1 METTVK
7 PLPGSQVQVTITL
20 EPAEVNSFF
29 DKVYQRLSHSGRI
42 RGFRPGKAPK
52 SIVRHVFGEDQIK
65 ASTYVQII
73 EELLPKAL
81 ESIGRRVL
89 GEPALPAFEEVAL
102 AENMPVT
109 LPITVSVYPEAQ
121 VGDLGE
127 MKILRPSLEV
137 TDKEVQEVLEE
148 LREQK
153 ADFEEVTRAVAPGDR
168 VTADI
173 AFYEGDDLKSTQQ
186 GVTFEAVA
194 PQENEEPTVASKVIG
209 HFVGQTVIVESK
221 GDDEAGATGDA
232 TGRVE
237 ATIRKVEQK
246 VLPELSDDFARSV
259 GDYES
264 LGALEEDI
272 RSQLTAQKQRRAWE
286 RMESQALAY
295 LLAATDV
302 ELPEI
307 LLQQVTAARLEE
319 LDEDIRGLGS
329 SLQELAAAGTLDIQK
344 VEDAERQRATVGLE
358 VKLALEALAK
368 RENLQP
374 EEQDIEAEIDELARR
389 TRNDVEFVR
398 QAYELQD
405 DVHEQIDNRAMLRRA
420 VRWIIDK
427 AQLEEVPDEEFD
439 ERYRQLLEELE
450 QRRRQ
455 RREAKARETVAQAQE
470 ADTAQPPAPVESGG
484 QPGATQVAETTAAE
498 PPAEPAPSDAS
509 LPEET
514 AGPDTGT
521 T

>member
-29 DKVYQRLSHSGRI
+29 DKVYQRLSQSGRI

-52 SIVRHVFGEDQIK
+52 SIVRHVFGEDQIR
-65 ASTYVQII
+65 ASAYVQII

-81 ESIGRRVL
+81 ESLGRRVL

-102 AENMPVT
+102 AENTPVT

-121 VGDLGE
+121 VGELGE
-127 MKILRPSLEV
+127 MKILRPSLGAA
-137 TDKEVQEVLEE
+137 DKEVQEVVEE

-153 ADFEEVTRAVAPGDR
+153 ASFEEVTRAVAPGDR
-168 VTADI
+168 VTADL
-173 AFYEGDDLKSTQQ
+173 AFYEGDELKSSRQ
-186 GVTFEAVA
+186 GMTFEAVA
-194 PQENEEPTVASKVIG
+194 PQEGEEPTVASRVIG
-209 HFVGQTVIVESK
+209 HFVGQTVVVETK
-221 GDDEAGATGDA
+221 GDDEASTTEHAPS
-232 TGRVE
+232 RVE
-237 ATIRKVEQK
+237 VTIRKVEQK

-259 GDYES
+259 GDYEN

-272 RSQLTAQKQRRAWE
+272 RSQLAAQKQRRAWE

-329 SLQELAAAGTLDIQK
+329 SLQELSAAGTLDIQK
-344 VEDAERQRATVGLE
+344 VEDAERQRAAVGLE

-368 RENLQP
+368 REDLEP
-374 EEQDIEAEIDELARR
+374 EEQDIEAEIEELARK
-389 TRNDVEFVR
+389 TRNEVDFVR

-405 DVHEQIDNRAMLRRA
+405 DVREQIESRALVRRA
-420 VRWIIDK
+420 VRWIIEK
-427 AQLEEVPDEEFD
+427 AQVEEVPDEEFE

-450 QRRRQ
+450 QRRRE
-455 RREAKARETVAQAQE
+455 RRAARAQETVTEEEEAQSSQ
-470 ADTAQPPAPVESGG
+470 
-484 QPGATQVAETTAAE
+484 
-498 PPAEPAPSDAS
+498 PAEPVGDLHQAEEVQTAQTPTSQTPVEQTS
-509 LPEET
+509 SENPLPDE
-514 AGPDTGT
+514 AAQ
-521 T
+521 